1 MSYYSEIDF
10 TPSNNEP
17 SNLEPKDSK
26 SGMLLVSLGKPQ
38 INNEPCLTK
47 SYKLDSK
54 ITSLNEP
61 VEKQKPKNKFI
72 EKESPNDFW
81 LSNEKS
87 IDDES
92 KLKKAQIT
100 SKNKVMLQPAM
111 QSSQYC
117 NNKSMEAG
125 RGFGNLNIS
134 NDIRYGGSSR
144 MDTKEFKEK
153 QESRQMLDFHFQYL
167 DKDYQN
173 PNHIVMPI
181 PRGGDM
187 TRKQKSATNEN
198 PSDRSLDKQVVSK
211 KISFDY
217 S

>member
-17 SNLEPKDSK
+17 KDSK
-26 SGMLLVSLGKPQ
+26 SGMLLVSLGKAQ
-38 INNEPCLTK
+38 IN
-47 SYKLDSK
+47 
-54 ITSLNEP
+54 NEP

-100 SKNKVMLQPAM
+100 SKNKVIQPAM

>member
-1 MSYYSEIDF
+1 
-10 TPSNNEP
+10 
-17 SNLEPKDSK
+17 
-26 SGMLLVSLGKPQ
+26 
-38 INNEPCLTK
+38 
-47 SYKLDSK
+47 
-54 ITSLNEP
+54 
-61 VEKQKPKNKFI
+61 
-72 EKESPNDFW
+72 
-81 LSNEKS
+81 
-87 IDDES
+87 
-92 KLKKAQIT
+92 
-100 SKNKVMLQPAM
+100 M

-144 MDTKEFKEK
+144 MDTKEFKEN

>member
-1 MSYYSEIDF
+1 MSYYSEINF
-10 TPSNNEP
+10 NMESNNTEP
-17 SNLEPKDSK
+17 NFSTK
-26 SGMLLVSLGKPQ
+26 M
-38 INNEPCLTK
+38 NNEQ
-47 SYKLDSK
+47 
-54 ITSLNEP
+54 
-61 VEKQKPKNKFI
+61 VKPKQKFI

-81 LSNEKS
+81 LSKEKS
-87 IDDES
+87 IDNES
-92 KLKKAQIT
+92 KLKKSQLTTKEKIDT
-100 SKNKVMLQPAM
+100 KSNHQ
-111 QSSQYC
+111 QDTQYC
-117 NNKSMEAG
+117 NNKSMSAG

-173 PNHIVMPI
+173 PNNIVMPI

-187 TRKQKSATNEN
+187 TRKQKSTTNN
-198 PSDRSLDKQVVSK
+198 TLDRNHTIDSIK
-211 KISFDY
+211 FDY

>member
-10 TPSNNEP
+10 TVDKTTLDNN
-17 SNLEPKDSK
+17 DI
-26 SGMLLVSLGKPQ
+26 V
-38 INNEPCLTK
+38 
-47 SYKLDSK
+47 
-54 ITSLNEP
+54 
-61 VEKQKPKNKFI
+61 VKPKEKFI
-72 EKESPNDFW
+72 EKKSPNDFW
-81 LSNEKS
+81 LSKEKS
-87 IDDES
+87 TQALDNES
-92 KLKKAQIT
+92 KLKKGQLT
-100 SKNKVMLQPAM
+100 TKTKQDVPPTVQ
-111 QSSQYC
+111 QTQYC
-117 NNKSMEAG
+117 NNKSMGAG

-198 PSDRSLDKQVVSK
+198 PSDRSLDKPVVSK

>member
-10 TPSNNEP
+10 TVD
-17 SNLEPKDSK
+17 K
-26 SGMLLVSLGKPQ
+26 
-38 INNEPCLTK
+38 TT
-47 SYKLDSK
+47 LD
-54 ITSLNEP
+54 NQP
-61 VEKQKPKNKFI
+61 VVKPKEKFI
-72 EKESPNDFW
+72 EKKSPNDFW

-87 IDDES
+87 EQTLDIES
-92 KLKKAQIT
+92 KLKKAPVT
-100 SKNKVMLQPAM
+100 SKNKQMQQVVQPVV
-111 QSSQYC
+111 QQSQYC

-198 PSDRSLDKQVVSK
+198 PSDRNHDKPVVSK

>member
-10 TPSNNEP
+10 TVNKTSSDIDTNNA
-17 SNLEPKDSK
+17 KK
-26 SGMLLVSLGKPQ
+26 
-38 INNEPCLTK
+38 
-47 SYKLDSK
+47 
-54 ITSLNEP
+54 
-61 VEKQKPKNKFI
+61 KFV
-72 EKESPNDFW
+72 EKESPSDFW
-81 LSNEKS
+81 LSKEKS
-87 IDDES
+87 VQTIDIES
-92 KLKKAQIT
+92 KLKKAPVT
-100 SKNKVMLQPAM
+100 SKNKHDTQPAM
-111 QSSQYC
+111 QQVVEQNAQQSQYC
-117 NNKSMEAG
+117 NNKSMAAG

-198 PSDRSLDKQVVSK
+198 PSDRNHDKPHVSK

>member
-17 SNLEPKDSK
+17 TDSK
-26 SGMLLVSLGKPQ
+26 SGMLLVSLGKAQ
-38 INNEPCLTK
+38 INN
-47 SYKLDSK
+47 D
-54 ITSLNEP
+54 P

-100 SKNKVMLQPAM
+100 SKNKVIQPAM

-134 NDIRYGGSSR
+134 NEIRNGDSSR
-144 MDTKEFKEK
+144 SQTENFKRH
-153 QESRQMLDFHFQYL
+153 QESVQIFDYQFQYL
-167 DKDYQN
+167 DKDFQD

-181 PRGGDM
+181 PRGGNT
-187 TRKQKSATNEN
+187 TREKTQLFINHNSIDNIN
-198 PSDRSLDKQVVSK
+198 
-211 KISFDY
+211 FNY
-217 S
+217 

>member
-10 TPSNNEP
+10 TVDKSVPNN
-17 SNLEPKDSK
+17 L
-26 SGMLLVSLGKPQ
+26 
-38 INNEPCLTK
+38 
-47 SYKLDSK
+47 
-54 ITSLNEP
+54 P
-61 VEKQKPKNKFI
+61 VKPKEKFI
-72 EKESPNDFW
+72 EKKSPNDFW

-87 IDDES
+87 EQTLDIES
-92 KLKKAQIT
+92 KLKKAPVT
-100 SKNKVMLQPAM
+100 SKNKQMQPIA
-111 QSSQYC
+111 QPVVQQTQYC
-117 NNKSMEAG
+117 NNKSMGAG

-198 PSDRSLDKQVVSK
+198 PSDRSLDKPVISK
-211 KISFDY
+211 QIKFDY

>member
-10 TPSNNEP
+10 TVDKSLSNNNEP
-17 SNLEPKDSK
+17 A
-26 SGMLLVSLGKPQ
+26 V
-38 INNEPCLTK
+38 
-47 SYKLDSK
+47 
-54 ITSLNEP
+54 
-61 VEKQKPKNKFI
+61 KPKQKFI

-81 LSNEKS
+81 LSKEKS
-87 IDDES
+87 AHALDIES
-92 KLKKAQIT
+92 TFKKAPVT
-100 SKNKVMLQPAM
+100 SKNKQMQPVAE
-111 QSSQYC
+111 QNAPQSQYC

-198 PSDRSLDKQVVSK
+198 PSDRSLDKPQVSK

>member
-10 TPSNNEP
+10 TVNNNEP
-17 SNLEPKDSK
+17 SNLES
-26 SGMLLVSLGKPQ
+26 
-38 INNEPCLTK
+38 N
-47 SYKLDSK
+47 
-54 ITSLNEP
+54 
-61 VEKQKPKNKFI
+61 EKQKPKNKFI

-100 SKNKVMLQPAM
+100 SKNKHTQPVEQQMQPAM
-111 QSSQYC
+111 QPSQYS
-117 NNKSMEAG
+117 NNKSMSAG

>member
-17 SNLEPKDSK
+17 SNLESKDSK
-26 SGMLLVSLGKPQ
+26 SGMLLVSLGKAQ
-38 INNEPCLTK
+38 INN
-47 SYKLDSK
+47 D
-54 ITSLNEP
+54 P

-100 SKNKVMLQPAM
+100 SKNKVMLQPATQPAIQPAM
-111 QSSQYC
+111 QQSQYC